1 MGSKCRDIVVIGGG
15 TAGLAAAVA
24 AGRKDA
30 DVLVL
35 EKNATLGGNGN
46 FPEGMFAVESDIQ
59 NQLLVDARADEYFK
73 MAMEYA
79 HWRLNPRLIR
89 ALIDKS
95 GETISWLADMGVE
108 FETVLHHL
116 PKMPEVFHVVKGP
129 VGTGRA
135 VMNAIKS
142 ALPELPVEIITKAAV
157 IALKLNDKGTWN
169 VTAQIGEKPVDI
181 ETKNIIIATGGFAGN
196 YDMIRRFIPSFD
208 ENETI
213 LNMGIRHQG
222 DGVKMAEETGA
233 AIGDSV
239 ALEMAAPKYR
249 GQPVLGMFLSKPNT
263 LWINR
268 RGVRFADE
276 GLVYNFAESANAV
289 WRQPGKEC
297 YVVFN
302 EDIKNAIFKM
312 GMDPV
317 EQRAMSPDAIEKIPA
332 AIKHETKT
340 GLALCT
346 KAIEEIAD
354 FIGCDQAIFVNTIKE
369 YNESCSKGYD
379 AIFAKDRNYMIPL
392 SEGPYYVIKAGVGM
406 IATHGGILTDEKMR
420 VLDKNQQPMKG
431 LYAAGIDVGDVD
443 GDTYQLA
450 LSGHA
455 FSFSINGGRIAGENA
470 AED

>member
-1 MGSKCRDIVVIGGG
+1 MGRKCRDIVIVGGG

-24 AGRKDA
+24 AARKGA

-35 EKNATLGGNGN
+35 EKNVTLGGNGN
-46 FPEGMFAVESDIQ
+46 FPEGMFAVESYIQ
-59 NQLLVDARADEYFK
+59 DQLLVDARADQYFK

-95 GETISWLADMGVE
+95 GDTIRWLADMGVE
-108 FETVLHHL
+108 FETALHHL
-116 PKMPEVFHVVKGP
+116 PKLPEVFHVTKGP

-142 ALPELPVEIITKAAV
+142 TLAALPVEVVTKATV
-157 IALKLNDKGTWN
+157 SELKLNAEGVWN
-169 VTAQIGEKPVDI
+169 VTAQIEEKPAVI
-181 ETKNIIIATGGFAGN
+181 ETKRVIIATGGFAGD
-196 YDMIRRFIPSFD
+196 YEMIRRFIPSFD

-222 DGVKMAEETGA
+222 DGIKMAEGIGA
-233 AIGDSV
+233 AIGDTV

-249 GQPVLGMFLSKPNT
+249 GRPVLGMFLSKPNT
-263 LWINR
+263 LWVNR
-268 RGVRFADE
+268 RGERFADE
-276 GLVYNFAESANAV
+276 GLVYNFSESANVV

-302 EDIKNAIFKM
+302 EDIKNAIYKM
-312 GMDPV
+312 GPDPV
-317 EQRAMSPDAIEKIPA
+317 EQRAMPADAIEKIPA
-332 AIKHETKT
+332 AIKHETEN

-346 KAIEEIAD
+346 DSVEAAAD
-354 FIGCDQAIFVNTIKE
+354 FIGCDKTVFMDTIE
-369 YNESCSKGYD
+369 AYNDSCHKGYD
-379 AIFAKDRNYMIPL
+379 PIFAKDRKYLIPL
-392 SEGPYYVIKAGVGM
+392 QSGPYYVIKAGVGM
-406 IATHGGILTDEKMR
+406 IATHGGIITDEKMQ
-420 VLDKNQQPMKG
+420 VLDTNRRPIKG

-443 GDTYQLA
+443 SDTYQLA

>member
-1 MGSKCRDIVVIGGG
+1 MGSKCRDIVVVGGG

-24 AGRKDA
+24 AARKGA

-46 FPEGMFAVESDIQ
+46 FPEGMFAVESYIQ
-59 NQLLVDARADEYFK
+59 DQLLVDARADEYFK
-73 MAMEYA
+73 IAMEYA

-95 GETISWLADMGVE
+95 GETIRWLADMGVE
-108 FETVLHHL
+108 FETALHHL

-129 VGTGRA
+129 AGTGRTI
-135 VMNAIKS
+135 MNAIKS
-142 ALPELPVEIITKAAV
+142 ALSELPVEMITKAAV
-157 IALKLNDKGTWN
+157 TELTLNDKDTWN
-169 VTAQIGEKPVDI
+169 VTVQIEGKPIDI

-213 LNMGIRHQG
+213 LNMGIRHHG
-222 DGVKMAEETGA
+222 DGVKMAEGIGA

-268 RGVRFADE
+268 RGERFADE
-276 GLVYNFAESANAV
+276 GLVYNFSESANAV

-302 EDIKNAIFKM
+302 EEIKNAIYKM
-312 GMDPV
+312 GPDPV
-317 EQRAMSPDAIEKIPA
+317 EQRAMPADAIEKIPDA
-332 AIKHETKT
+332 LRHGTET
-340 GLALCT
+340 GLVLCT
-346 KAIEEIAD
+346 ESIEEIAN
-354 FIGCDQAIFVNTIKE
+354 FIGCDQAVFMDAIKE
-369 YNESCSKGYD
+369 YNDSCTKGYD
-379 AIFAKDRNYMIPL
+379 AVFAKDRKYMIPL

-406 IATHGGILTDEKMR
+406 IATHGGILTDEKMW
-420 VLDKNQQPMKG
+420 VLDKNRQPMKG

-470 AED
+470 AEG

>member
-24 AGRKDA
+24 AGRKGV

-95 GETISWLADMGVE
+95 GETISWLTDMGVE
-108 FETVLHHL
+108 FETALHHL

-142 ALPELPVEIITKAAV
+142 ALSELPVETITKAAV
-157 IALKLNDKGTWN
+157 IELKLNDKGTWN

-222 DGVKMAEETGA
+222 DGVKMAEEIGA

-263 LWINR
+263 IWINR

-297 YVVFN
+297 YVVFS

-346 KAIEEIAD
+346 NAIEEIAG

-379 AIFAKDRNYMIPL
+379 AIFAKDRKYMIPL